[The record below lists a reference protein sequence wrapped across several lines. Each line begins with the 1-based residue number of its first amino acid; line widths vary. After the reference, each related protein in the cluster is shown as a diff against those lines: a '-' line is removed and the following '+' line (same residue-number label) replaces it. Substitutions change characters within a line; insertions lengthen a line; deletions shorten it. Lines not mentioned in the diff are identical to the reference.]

1 MTTLFSPQQEAKNFS
16 TKNLATIISRGPDD
30 HPFAICILRD
40 RGDEQAIIFSPGDN
54 SYDVKENVGK
64 DIIHTGVRPA
74 IKGARKWICD
84 GMLLRLT
91 PEKIAK
97 HIITPDQRVESDTF
111 TKQSNAFDG
120 EKCSDQFIES
130 KQPSKASI
138 TITGFRVDYLD
149 KVATAQGYSGRLAR
163 TSALKDVLGFC
174 DAHNILI
181 ND

>member
-1 MTTLFSPQQEAKNFS
+1 MTTLFAPQQEAKDFS

-40 RGDEQAIIFSPGDN
+40 RNDEQAIIFSPGDN

-97 HIITPDQRVESDTF
+97 HIITPDQPIESNTF
-111 TKQSNAFDG
+111 AEQPNALSN
-120 EKCSDQFIES
+120 EKNSNQFIEC
-130 KQPSKASI
+130 KQPSRASI
-138 TITGFRVDYLD
+138 TVTGFRVDYLD
-149 KVATAQGYSGRLAR
+149 KVAAAQGYSGRLAR